1 MVQVGEALAGDQPE
15 RTDVKRSTGTG
26 HFRNW
31 RKQVWSE
38 QREALERSQGGL
50 QDQKC
55 RASRPRSEVH

>member
-1 MVQVGEALAGDQPE
+1 MVQVGEALARGHPE
-15 RTDVKRSTGTG
+15 GTDVKRSMGTG
-26 HFRNW
+26 HFWNW

-55 RASRPRSEVH
+55 GASRPRSGVH